1 MEKDNNQLTLSG
13 YIEDLNK
20 KEENPDAVQ
29 ETSQPRRKL
38 DKPKWYT
45 VRPGIEFRTGP
56 LGSDVGEFLGRT
68 EKPTKIRRIG
78 KSIKRHNGIASI
90 PAIIEVDKELRQAW
104 FNLKDLRGISAA
116 GATKN
121 KK

>member
-1 MEKDNNQLTLSG
+1 MEKDKDQLTLSG

-20 KEENPDAVQ
+20 QEKISDVVEETTQ
-29 ETSQPRRKL
+29 QRRKL

-78 KSIKRHNGIASI
+78 KSIARHNGIASI
-90 PAIIEVDKELRQAW
+90 PAIIEVNEELRQAW
-104 FNLKDLRGISAA
+104 FNLKDLRGVSAA